1 MNELEEKLNAI
12 LSDPGEMEKLSRLAA
27 QLMGGES
34 QEQSQPQAQAQGL
47 GSGPEGAMLGKL
59 AALMGGGDGKDKSA
73 LLQALAPY
81 LKPERQA
88 KLKKALRVARMAR
101 LARLTLEEYG
111 GGSDV

>member
-1 MNELEEKLNAI
+1 MNELEEKLGAI

-47 GSGPEGAMLGKL
+47 GPEGAMLGKL